1 MIHFVRMVL
10 ENWMTLGILSFLLIT
25 VPIMGIAIVN
35 DPD

>member
-1 MIHFVRMVL
+1 MTHLARAVL
-10 ENWMTLGILSFLLIT
+10 ENWVTLGLLSFLLIA